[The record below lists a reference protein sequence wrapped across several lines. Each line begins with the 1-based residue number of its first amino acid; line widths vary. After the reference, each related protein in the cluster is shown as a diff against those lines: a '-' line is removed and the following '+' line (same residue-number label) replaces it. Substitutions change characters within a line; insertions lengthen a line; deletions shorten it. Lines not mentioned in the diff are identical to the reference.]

1 MSEIGIVFT
10 TELMRKIRTRIFI
23 VATALGVIG
32 IVFLL
37 QAPLLFEHFE
47 GPSSD
52 ALIVA
57 GPPALR
63 ARADALLE
71 QNNAFRLVGDV
82 DRLPARVTPAYLNAR
97 HAAAAIDLSVRNR
110 RLHVDVFPREASAFN
125 EVRFRALAPLAVE
138 IATGIPAGRVA
149 SSMAVDRTIH
159 PVGGKSSDGPSAA
172 FAYGLAFGL
181 IFILYFA
188 IIISSQ
194 SVLAAVAEEKTSR
207 IAEIL
212 VATISPSN
220 LLAGKIF
227 ATAVLALAQVTVW
240 VATII
245 IFLPSSLLELGVSSG
260 ASPSALGASSSAIL
274 GGGAPVFDP
283 KLLLAF
289 GVFFILGYLQF
300 ATAYAAAASLISR
313 TEDLGSVTTPIVL
326 PVIAAFFVAQW
337 TIAHPSSRL
346 SIAAGF
352 VPFLSPF
359 AFFAR
364 MAVSNVPAW
373 EFALAVGI
381 NLATVVFAFW
391 IAGRIYR
398 VGMLLYGKLP
408 TLRQVWS
415 AVRT

>member
-1 MSEIGIVFT
+1 MSEIGIVFV

-32 IVFLL
+32 IVFVL
-37 QAPLLFEHFE
+37 QAPLLFAHFE
-47 GPSSD
+47 EPSSD
-52 ALIVA
+52 ALVVA

-71 QNNAFRLVGDV
+71 QHNAFRVVGDV

-110 RLHVDVFPREASAFN
+110 RLHVDVFPREATAFN

-149 SSMAVDRTIH
+149 SSMAIERTVH
-159 PVGGKSSDGPSAA
+159 PVGGKFSDGESAA

-240 VATII
+240 VATVI
-245 IFLPSSLLELGVSSG
+245 IFLPASLLELGVSG
-260 ASPSALGASSSAIL
+260 GASSSAVI
-274 GGGAPVFDP
+274 GGGAPIFEP

-289 GVFFILGYLQF
+289 GLFFVLGYLQF

-326 PVIAAFFVAQW
+326 PVIGAFFIAQW
-337 TIAHPSSRL
+337 TIAHPNSHL
-346 SIAAGF
+346 SIVAGF

-364 MAVSNVPAW
+364 MAVSDVPMW
-373 EFALAVGI
+373 QFVLAIAI
-381 NLATVVFAFW
+381 NLATVVVAFW
-391 IAGRIYR
+391 AAGRIYR

-408 TLRQVWS
+408 SLRQVWA